1 MIRFFYD
8 PSLPAALRLFSLTP
22 AEDVAIY
29 DSINISYLKV
39 PMIATTITPYRLPD
53 GAYDQT

>member
-1 MIRFFYD
+1 MIMFFYD
-8 PSLPAALRLFSLTP
+8 PSIPDALRLFFLTA

-29 DSINISYLKV
+29 DSINIGYPKV
-39 PMIATTITPYRLPD
+39 PMIATTITPYRLRD